1 MQPRAVWMQLAVV
14 VAVLGYPGNDT
25 AAQCIDQHPV
35 EALTS
40 NVDPI
45 GQSWT
50 STCDGEL
57 RYLVVRADLP
67 NPGTH
72 TLSIYAG
79 QSVAAGDLIAS
90 QSGILLAD
98 GENRIRLDDLPW
110 ITSGSEW
117 THGWPSVGFGGLW
130 MSLKE
135 MVLSLAERYTP
146 PSHQKRIM
154 AVNADSGQRLWENA
168 ERLYRGLAAMGYRV
182 TIFEAGKELLPL
194 GGRAFAGVHG
204 LALQYAHGQSQLL
217 LYR

>member
-110 ITSGSEW
+110 ITSGQQY
-117 THGWPSVGFGGLW
+117 TFVIDN
-130 MSLKE
+130 
-135 MVLSLAERYTP
+135 LSNNLVRLRY
-146 PSHQKRIM
+146 
-154 AVNADSGQRLWENA
+154 D
-168 ERLYRGLAAMGYRV
+168 GLAGYPGGQAYNGIFFVAGADLWFQAQV
-182 TIFEAGKELLPL
+182 TLPPIPTL
-194 GGRAFAGVHG
+194 NEWGRAV
-204 LALQYAHGQSQLL
+204 LIVLL
-217 LYR
+217 LLASFAVMWKRMP